1 MVDTVDKETRSRIMR
16 RVRGKDTKPEMLLRK
31 ALFARGFR
39 YRLHDHNLPGKPDM
53 VFPKF
58 KAVIFVHGC
67 FWHGHTCSKFRLPKS
82 NINYWIH
89 KIKRN
94 QINDNNHLSK
104 LYSQGWRV
112 LIVWECA
119 LASMENYDRIACW
132 LKGDCS
138 DRHPDQLPSVNSI
151 NTISKT
157 EIG

>member
-1 MVDTVDKETRSRIMR
+1 MSTEKAKLRGNKARLENSWPLGAIPKE
-16 RVRGKDTKPEMLLRK
+16 
-31 ALFARGFR
+31 
-39 YRLHDHNLPGKPDM
+39 
-53 VFPKF
+53 
-58 KAVIFVHGC
+58 VI
-67 FWHGHTCSKFRLPKS
+67 
-82 NINYWIH
+82 NWIH